1 MPERFRAAME
11 FNPFTALVRGYRRVV
26 LEGSPPDFHGLAY
39 FTALALAAF
48 VFGYWWFARTRRNFA
63 DVI

>member
-1 MPERFRAAME
+1 
-11 FNPFTALVRGYRRVV
+11 VRSYRRIV
-26 LEGSPPDFHGLAY
+26 LEGAPPDFAGLAY

-48 VFGYWWFARTRRNFA
+48 IFGYWWFARTRRNFA